1 MPKDLNLLLQPQP
14 DQIRHMRLGT
24 DDAKGLGLG
33 QGDLLLIDTMAEP
46 RFGDIVVASI
56 AGRWRPRRLQ
66 RMSGRIILTANTVAT
81 ADAIFETW
89 AQLVML
95 GVVVFSIHQHG
106 QQSRQARRKMTARPP
121 VSLSHSSR
129 SLLQR

>member
-24 DDAKGLGLG
+24 DDAQGLGLR
-33 QGDLLLIDTMAEP
+33 QGDLLLIDTLAEP
-46 RFGDIVVASI
+46 RFGDIVVVSI
-56 AGRWRPRRLQ
+56 SGRWKPRRLQ
-66 RMSGRIILTANTVAT
+66 RLSGRIILTAQTVTT

-89 AQLVML
+89 AQLDVL

-106 QQSRQARRKMTARPP
+106 QEARQARRKMTVRPP
-121 VSLSHSSR
+121 VSLPHSSR
-129 SLLQR
+129 MR